1 METNSY
7 LLNQSS
13 KSLTGHVF
21 IKIKLSEISGNTVV
35 PLVLNRFEDK
45 PLSLRNGVANIFK
58 LKKIYLFR
66 NTPYTN
72 VFVVILYV

>member
-21 IKIKLSEISGNTVV
+21 TKHKLSEISGNTVV
-35 PLVLNRFEDK
+35 PIVLNRFEDK
-45 PLSLRNGVANIFK
+45 PLSLFLMEYQIF
-58 LKKIYLFR
+58 FW
-66 NTPYTN
+66 NTPNTN
-72 VFVVILYV
+72 IFVVILHV